1 MTAQI
6 RELSRVEFAQQVRDG
21 IEAYDNSGGPYLE
34 KMHCHLARKL
44 GYTEQEIK
52 EGVLQP
58 WLDAL
63 ERSRKRKEGT
73 ANASADE
80 GCDRSAA
87 V

>member
-21 IEAYDNSGGPYLE
+21 IEAFDNGKGPYHE
-34 KMHCHLARKL
+34 KVQCHLARKL
-44 GYTEQEIK
+44 GYSKEEID

-63 ERSRKRKEGT
+63 ERNRKRKE
-73 ANASADE
+73 ASQPAE
-80 GCDRSAA
+80 VEKPR
-87 V
+87 